1 MAFIE
6 INNLRHSYE
15 NDDNTKEETLKGL
28 SFTVEKGEF
37 VALLGHNGSGKS
49 TLAKLLSSVLE
60 IQEGSIVVGGINLAD
75 IETEEELFELR
86 RKIGMVFQNPDD
98 QLVATVVE
106 EDIAFGPE
114 NLGLD
119 PEEIRRRVY
128 RSLKAVGMLSYAK
141 HAPHRLS
148 GGQKQRIAIA
158 GVLAMMP
165 ECIVFDEA
173 TAMLDPKGRRDV
185 MAMIQKIHES
195 GITVL
200 HITHNMN
207 EALLA
212 DRVVVVND
220 GTLFLSGTPREVFSH
235 VEELK
240 SIGLETPQVTELCH
254 ALAEDGVAIDGDII
268 STDEA
273 VEKIAALYFAKE

>member
-49 TLAKLLSSVLE
+49 TLAKLLASVLE
-60 IQEGSIVVGGINLAD
+60 IQEGSIVIGGINLAD
-75 IETEEELFELR
+75 LESEEELFELR

-98 QLVATVVE
+98 QLVATIVE

-128 RSLKAVGMLSYAK
+128 RSLKAVGMLAYAK

-254 ALAEDGVAIDGDII
+254 ALSENGIDIDGDMI
-268 STDEA
+268 STEEA
-273 VEKIAALYFAKE
+273 VEKIAALYFAK

>member
-6 INNLRHSYE
+6 IRDLTYAYE
-15 NDDNTKEETLKGL
+15 NDGEKGTDALKNL
-28 SFTVEKGEF
+28 SFSVKKGEF
-37 VALLGHNGSGKS
+37 VAILGHNGSGKS
-49 TLAKLLSSVLE
+49 TLAKLLASVLE
-60 IQEGSIVVGGINLAD
+60 IQSGDIVIDGVSLSAIA
-75 IETEEELFELR
+75 TEKELFDLR
-86 RKIGMVFQNPDD
+86 SKVGMVFQNPDD

-114 NLGLD
+114 NLGLE
-119 PEEIRRRVY
+119 PIEIRRRVY
-128 RSLKAVGMLSYAK
+128 EALKTVDMLAYAK

-158 GVLAMMP
+158 GVLAMLP

-173 TAMLDPKGRRDV
+173 TAMLDPKGRSDV
-185 MAMIQKIHES
+185 MAMIKKIHES

-200 HITHNMN
+200 HITHNMK

-220 GTLFLSGTPREVFSH
+220 GQLFLEGTPREVFSH
-235 VEELK
+235 VEELAA
-240 SIGLETPQVTELCH
+240 IGLEAPQVTELCH
-254 ALAEDGVAIDGDII
+254 ALARLGITVSEDII
-268 STDEA
+268 SEDEA
-273 VEKIAALYFAKE
+273 FDAIMKLYEDSL

>member
-60 IQEGSIVVGGINLAD
+60 IQEGSIVVGGINLAE

-114 NLGLD
+114 NLGLN

-128 RSLKAVGMLSYAK
+128 RSLKAVGMLAYAK

-254 ALAEDGVAIDGDII
+254 ALAEEGVAIDGDLI

-273 VEKIAALYFAKE
+273 VEKIAALYFAK

>member
-1 MAFIE
+1 
-6 INNLRHSYE
+6 
-15 NDDNTKEETLKGL
+15 
-28 SFTVEKGEF
+28 
-37 VALLGHNGSGKS
+37 
-49 TLAKLLSSVLE
+49 
-60 IQEGSIVVGGINLAD
+60 
-75 IETEEELFELR
+75 
-86 RKIGMVFQNPDD
+86 
-98 QLVATVVE
+98 
-106 EDIAFGPE
+106 
-114 NLGLD
+114 
-119 PEEIRRRVY
+119 
-128 RSLKAVGMLSYAK
+128 
-141 HAPHRLS
+141 
-148 GGQKQRIAIA
+148 
-158 GVLAMMP
+158 MMP

-207 EALLA
+207 EAHLA

-235 VEELK
+235 VEELA

-254 ALAEDGVAIDGDII
+254 ALSENGIAIDGDII

-273 VEKIAALYFAKE
+273 AERIAALYFAK

>member
-128 RSLKAVGMLSYAK
+128 RSLKAVGMLPYAK

-254 ALAEDGVAIDGDII
+254 ALAEEGIAIDGDVI

-273 VEKIAALYFAKE
+273 AEKIAALYFAK

>member
-6 INNLRHSYE
+6 IRDLTYAYE
-15 NDDNTKEETLKGL
+15 TDGEKGADTLKNL
-28 SFTVEKGEF
+28 SFSVEKGEF

-49 TLAKLLSSVLE
+49 TLAKLLASVLE
-60 IQEGSIVVGGINLAD
+60 IQSGDIVIDGVSLAA
-75 IETEEELFELR
+75 IETEEELFALR
-86 RKIGMVFQNPDD
+86 SKVGMVFQNPDD

-114 NLGLD
+114 NLGLE
-119 PEEIRRRVY
+119 PVEIRRRVY
-128 RSLKAVGMLSYAK
+128 EALKTVDMLAYAK

-148 GGQKQRIAIA
+148 GGQKQRVAIA
-158 GVLAMMP
+158 GVLAMLP

-173 TAMLDPKGRRDV
+173 TAMLDPKGRSDV
-185 MAMIQKIHES
+185 MAMIEKIHES

-200 HITHNMN
+200 HITHNMK

-220 GTLFLSGTPREVFSH
+220 GQLFLEGTPREVFSH
-235 VEELK
+235 VEELRA
-240 SIGLETPQVTELCH
+240 IGLEAPQVTELCH
-254 ALAEDGVAIDGDII
+254 ALTRLGITLPDDIV
-268 STDEA
+268 SEDEA
-273 VEKIAALYFAKE
+273 FDAIMTAYEDMQ

>member
-6 INNLRHSYE
+6 IKNLTYAYE
-15 NDDNTKEETLKGL
+15 SDDDTREETLKGL

-49 TLAKLLSSVLE
+49 TLAKLLASVLDM
-60 IQEGSIVVGGINLAD
+60 QGGSITVDGTSLGEIK
-75 IETEEELFELR
+75 TEEELYALR
-86 RKIGMVFQNPDD
+86 RKVGMVFQNPDD

-119 PEEIRRRVY
+119 PVEIRRRVY
-128 RSLKAVGMLSYAK
+128 RALKAVDMLPYAK

-185 MAMIQKIHES
+185 MDMIVKIHES

-200 HITHNMN
+200 HITHNMK

-212 DRVVVVND
+212 DRVVVIND
-220 GTLFLSGTPREVFSH
+220 GKLYLEGTPREVFSH
-235 VEELK
+235 VDALR
-240 SIGLETPQVTELCH
+240 SIGLEAPQVTELCH
-254 ALAEDGVAIDGDII
+254 ALKA
-268 STDEA
+268 
-273 VEKIAALYFAKE
+273 

>member
-60 IQEGSIVVGGINLAD
+60 IQEGSILVGGINLAD

-185 MAMIQKIHES
+185 MTMIQKIHES